1 MIDVAALMQ
10 VGHLPANIDIPWR
23 QSAMTGDVTP
33 LGADLTGGWITG
45 SEAGAASR
53 PLSVVHSASDT
64 VRHDPQGTQYARP
77 AEDPRRAFGIRGEQ
91 RVWYTLSRVL

>member
-1 MIDVAALMQ
+1 MPSGRSKPRSVISTDNDWQRIWLCSRQ

-45 SEAGAASR
+45 SEAGAW
-53 PLSVVHSASDT
+53 
-64 VRHDPQGTQYARP
+64 QG
-77 AEDPRRAFGIRGEQ
+77 
-91 RVWYTLSRVL
+91 VL